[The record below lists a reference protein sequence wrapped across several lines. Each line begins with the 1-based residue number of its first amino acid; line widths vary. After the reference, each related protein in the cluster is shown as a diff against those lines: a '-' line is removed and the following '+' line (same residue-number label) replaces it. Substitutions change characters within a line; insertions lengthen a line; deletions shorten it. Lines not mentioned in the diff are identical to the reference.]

1 MVMTTMRS
9 ARSNVRRA
17 AGWGLKVG
25 AAAVDGVRRPP
36 AGVTVLIYHRVGRRV
51 AVEMDLDAARFEDQV
66 AELAD
71 SGRVVDLDA
80 ALAILDGSMPRPAL
94 DPVVVTFD
102 DGTADFAEVA
112 IPILQRYCVPALMYL
127 ATAFLDDGV
136 AFPYD
141 GTPMSWA
148 AVRDTLTSGIVHYGS
163 HTHTHAL
170 LDRLPAAEAADELD
184 QSIDRIASETGSAP
198 RHFAYPKAVMGSPAV
213 DALVRT
219 RFASAAL
226 AGTRRNPYAATDPYA
241 LARSP
246 IQAGD
251 GMAWFRRKVDG
262 GLGLEDRL
270 RGVAN
275 RVRYRGATM

>member
-1 MVMTTMRS
+1 
-9 ARSNVRRA
+9 
-17 AGWGLKVG
+17 
-25 AAAVDGVRRPP
+25 
-36 AGVTVLIYHRVGRRV
+36 VLIYHRVGRR
-51 AVEMDLDAARFEDQV
+51 ATVEMDLEAAVFDAQM
-66 AELAD
+66 AELAA

-80 ALAILDGSMPRPAL
+80 ALAILAGAAPRPAR
-94 DPVVVTFD
+94 DPIVVTFD

-112 IPILQRYCVPALMYL
+112 VPILERHRVPALMYL
-127 ATAFLDDGV
+127 ATAFLDEGRS
-136 AFPYD
+136 FPHD

-148 AVRDTLTSGIVHYGS
+148 AARDALTSGVVTYGS

-170 LDRLPAAEAADELD
+170 LDRTEPDVAASELD
-184 QSIDRIASETGSAP
+184 RSIDRIATETGTVP
-198 RHFAYPKAVMGSPAV
+198 RHFAYPKAVPPSAPVA
-213 DALVRT
+213 ALVGA

-226 AGTRRNPYAATDPYA
+226 AGTRRNPYGATDPLA

-270 RGVAN
+270 REVAN
-275 RVRYRGATM
+275 RVRYRGATT